1 MNNKTLWILILII
14 GIIVFYG
21 VYRITGGLSLK
32 TPSEQAIKDGIE
44 LVNLKTGWFI
54 SERALNKIKILP
66 FVELAV
72 KNSLNEPIAKGTL
85 NFVVTFKV
93 KGDKINFD
101 TGWKIYPSKKI
112 PIGKIGEKVRI
123 SCTHGYIGSSAE
135 VFEKNKS
142 KWKILEATIF
152 VKYKGSKLIELK
164 HLEIAQK
171 IY

>member
-1 MNNKTLWILILII
+1 MKNKTLWILILII
-14 GIIVFYG
+14 GIIVFWGIYK
-21 VYRITGGLSLK
+21 ITGGLSLK
-32 TPSEQAIKDGIE
+32 TPSEEEIKKGIE
-44 LVNLKTGWFI
+44 LADLKTGWFI

-66 FVELAV
+66 FVEIAV
-72 KNSLNEPIAKGTL
+72 KNSLKEPIAKGTL

-93 KGDKINFD
+93 KGDKIDFD

-112 PIGKIGEKVRI
+112 PIGETGEKVRI
-123 SCTHGYIGSSAE
+123 SCIHGYIGSSAE
-135 VFEKNKS
+135 AFENNKS
-142 KWKILEATIF
+142 EWKILEAIVF